1 MKHEPADD
9 TLWESFKKGDWES
22 YTRLYD
28 THYRALNN
36 YGHKFTKDISL
47 IEDSIQDLFV
57 KLWNNRATLG
67 APASVKNYLYK
78 ALRNILFRKI
88 KWHSKFMII
97 RDDEDPSF
105 EVELSH
111 DRTII
116 VKEEEQELQQI
127 IQKALHE
134 LPARQREIVFLRFY
148 EGLSYEE
155 IAEVMSINITS
166 VYKLWYK
173 VLEKLKSSLAHLGTI
188 VSCFFFRLLE
198 QAATTYE
205 DSQRC

>member
-1 MKHEPADD
+1 MKHEPVDG
-9 TLWESFKKGDWES
+9 TLWRSFKQGDWES

-28 THYRALNN
+28 GHYRALNN
-36 YGHKFTKDISL
+36 YGHKFTKDVSL
-47 IEDSIQDLFV
+47 IEDSIHDLFV

-67 APASVKNYLYK
+67 TPVSVKNYLYK

-88 KWHSKFMII
+88 KWHSRFTNIT
-97 RDDEDPSF
+97 DDEDPSF
-105 EVELSH
+105 DVELSH
-111 DRTII
+111 DRTLI
-116 VKEEEQELQQI
+116 VKEEELELRQM
-127 IQKALHE
+127 IQRALHE

-188 VSCFFFRLLE
+188 VSCLFFRVLA
-198 QAATTYE
+198 QAASTVE